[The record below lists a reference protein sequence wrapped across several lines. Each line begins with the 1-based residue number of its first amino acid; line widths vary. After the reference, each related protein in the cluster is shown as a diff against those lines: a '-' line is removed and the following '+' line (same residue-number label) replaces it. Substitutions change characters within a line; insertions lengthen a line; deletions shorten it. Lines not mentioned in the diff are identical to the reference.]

1 MINNHF
7 QNKFQIMSYKPH
19 LSKKTPNYSINC
31 IAISVAFAFSSNS
44 IFAANSLEKVT
55 NVLPMLSLQ
64 AQGNWLE
71 NASAEKIQQHAGA
84 RTIIDRKY
92 LDETAT
98 TTIKDALKKIPGVQV
113 QDNAGTAG
121 SDLSLSFG
129 VRGLSSRFSPRS
141 TVLIDGIPLA
151 FAPYGQPQ
159 LSLAPSSLGNIDSI
173 DVIRG
178 AGSVRFGPQNVG
190 GIINFNTR
198 AIPEHPQAS
207 IGLST
212 EFSKN
217 GNVKLFPNVFLGGTL
232 DNGLGLALLYSG
244 TQGDGYRDQ
253 NDHNNIND
261 IMLKT
266 QYNFTDQDKIEANI
280 HRYDAKS
287 DMPGGL
293 TTAEFQ
299 QNSNQSTRDYDY
311 FKGHRTD
318 ASIQYSHTDDIN
330 TYEILAYHTD
340 TFRDAVME
348 KINDADINK
357 RQLRNAPRSYKV
369 TAFEPRFSHTYPIG
383 SSQNEISVGYRY
395 LIEES
400 QEYIGRSAWYNQ
412 GSAPLAV
419 GGFSSADG
427 ETTAH
432 SVYIDNRTDLG
443 AWSITP
449 GVRFE
454 SIKTKENFYKL
465 NSNDSIHN
473 SVNTDIKSN
482 ELLPNLSV
490 LYKFNDALNIFA
502 NYGISFGPQQ
512 YSQMAKIDG
521 NQAVSQTNGL
531 SPEKAKNYE
540 IGLHYL
546 SDALSAEL
554 TAFYIDFDQEL
565 LRINN
570 AGQESWTNLGAT
582 KHQGVEAGLRYDLG
596 SLYDVLEGLNLYS
609 NLTYTDATA
618 AAGPRKGKDLSYYS
632 NWVSNLGIAYTFNH
646 WTLNSDLFAQSKQ
659 IAPHSNGSITEVASG
674 MYGRIPGY
682 ALVSVRAQYDFAETL
697 KGLKVGVAVK
707 NLFDQH
713 YFTRS
718 SDANGGKF
726 AGQPRTVLLQTS
738 FDF

>member
-1 MINNHF
+1 MPSSFKNDQKSPNRSITYLA
-7 QNKFQIMSYKPH
+7 MS
-19 LSKKTPNYSINC
+19 
-31 IAISVAFAFSSNS
+31 ISLVFSSTALY
-44 IFAANSLEKVT
+44 AADSLDEVT
-55 NVLPMLSLQ
+55 NTLPTLSVQ

-71 NASAEKIQQHAGA
+71 NASVEKVQQHAGA
-84 RTIIDRKY
+84 RTIIDRKR
-92 LDETAT
+92 LDGVAA
-98 TTIKDALKKIPGVQV
+98 TTIKDALKQVPGVQV

-141 TVLIDGIPLA
+141 TVLIDGVPLA

-159 LSLAPSSLGNIDSI
+159 LSLAPTSLGNIDSI

-198 AIPEHPQAS
+198 AIPEQTQAS
-207 IGLST
+207 IGLNT

-217 GNVKLFPNVFLGGTL
+217 GNIKLFPNLFVGGTL

-244 TQGDGYRDQ
+244 TQGDGYRDD

-266 QYNFTDQDKIEANI
+266 NYKLTDQDKIEANI

-293 TTAEFQ
+293 TTAEFN

-318 ASIQYSHTDDIN
+318 ASVKYSHTDDIN
-330 TYEILAYHTD
+330 TYEVLAYHTD

-348 KINDADINK
+348 KTNDNNANQS
-357 RQLRNAPRSYKV
+357 QLRTAPRNYKV
-369 TAFEPRFSHTYPIG
+369 TAFEPRFSHLYQAG
-383 SSQNEISVGYRY
+383 STQNEVSVGYRY
-395 LIEES
+395 LVEES
-400 QEYIGRSAWYNQ
+400 EEYIGRSAWYTK
-412 GSAPLAV
+412 GSAPLSV
-419 GGFSSADG
+419 GGYSSAEG
-427 ETTAH
+427 KTTAH
-432 SVYIDNRTDLG
+432 SIYIDNRTDLG

-465 NSNDSIHN
+465 NTNNSINN
-473 SVNTDIKSN
+473 SVNTHIKSN
-482 ELLPNLSV
+482 EALPNLSI
-490 LYKFNDALNIFA
+490 LYKFNDSLNVFA

-521 NQAVSQTNGL
+521 SQAVSQTDGL

-540 IGLHYL
+540 VGMHYL

-565 LRINN
+565 LRVNN
-570 AGQESWTNLGAT
+570 GGQESWTNLGAT
-582 KHQGVEAGLRYDLG
+582 KHQGIEAGLRYDFG
-596 SLYDVLEGLNLYS
+596 SMSDALAGLTVYS

-618 AAGPRKGKDLSYYS
+618 AAGARKGEDLSFYS
-632 NWVSNLGIAYTFNH
+632 NWVSNLGVAYTLNH
-646 WTLNSDLFAQSKQ
+646 WTLNSDIFAQSKQ
-659 IAPHSNGSITEVASG
+659 IAPNSNGSVNEVASG

-682 ALVSVRAQYDFAETL
+682 ALVSLKAQYDFAETL
-697 KGLKVGVAVK
+697 QGLKVGVGIK
-707 NLFDQH
+707 NLFDQR

-726 AGQPRTVLLQTS
+726 AGQPRTLLLQTS